1 MPRGSKLLHPNMQ
14 NIVAIGGIRF
24 LSRLLFF
31 FSRGDQQS
39 NKREIPAIHTNE
51 VCIDGGGAFH
61 SQRLRFRGDTV
72 WACVPI
78 SMPFA
83 SLEVLGA
90 ITAAAV
96 PGGNGESPIRR
107 HCGGYAYPRVIFN
120 YKLKK
125 HSFMCV
131 LSSDAP
137 HTNGVQDVYLCRCL
151 QCVGGVSLSFGHSY
165 YPFCTCSEMV
175 TRPPSDPIL
184 LLR

>member
-1 MPRGSKLLHPNMQ
+1 MQ
-14 NIVAIGGIRF
+14 TKFVLMEEE
-24 LSRLLFF
+24 LSRL
-31 FSRGDQQS
+31 D
-39 NKREIPAIHTNE
+39 
-51 VCIDGGGAFH
+51 
-61 SQRLRFRGDTV
+61 FRGDTV
-72 WACVPI
+72 PDAFRVPR
-78 SMPFA
+78 SVWKLD
-83 SLEVLGA
+83 S

-107 HCGGYAYPRVIFN
+107 HCEGYAYPRVIFN

-137 HTNGVQDVYLCRCL
+137 HTNGVLDVYLCRCL

-184 LLR
+184 LLL